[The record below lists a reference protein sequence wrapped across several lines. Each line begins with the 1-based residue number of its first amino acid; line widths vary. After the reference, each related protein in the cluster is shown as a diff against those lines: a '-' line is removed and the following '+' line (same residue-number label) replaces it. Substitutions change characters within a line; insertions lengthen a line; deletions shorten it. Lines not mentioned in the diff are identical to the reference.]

1 MSWTTHG
8 HHIDGTELS
17 NDTRPSQRVRCGG
30 PGLCG
35 KCSAEQARAL
45 QKIREVENREVEEH
59 WHRKPT
65 RVVTVF
71 WDGTSETVGPI
82 LSWLRANINPDCRL
96 QPGGELIRIGPPGDS
111 SMYMA
116 AREFFVDYGDKA
128 EVVPEDRFRID
139 FELEE

>member
-8 HHIDGTELS
+8 HHIEGTERS

-71 WDGTSETVGPI
+71 WDGTAETVGPV
-82 LSWLRANINPDCRL
+82 LSWLRVNVNPESNL
-96 QPGGELIRIGPPGDS
+96 HGGLILVGVPGAACMEARTFLVDHGDRVEVLS
-111 SMYMA
+111 
-116 AREFFVDYGDKA
+116 EDKFRA
-128 EVVPEDRFRID
+128 EY
-139 FELEE
+139 ELEE